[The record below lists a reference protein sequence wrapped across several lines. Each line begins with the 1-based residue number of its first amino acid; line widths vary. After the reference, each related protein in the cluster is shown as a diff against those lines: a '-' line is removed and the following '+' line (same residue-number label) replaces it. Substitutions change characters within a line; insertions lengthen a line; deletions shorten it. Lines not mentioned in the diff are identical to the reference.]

1 MAEYEGNKREF
12 VDLIKQFIPPDRFL
26 ATGVK

>member
-1 MAEYEGNKREF
+1 MAESEGNKREI

-26 ATGVK
+26 AIGVK